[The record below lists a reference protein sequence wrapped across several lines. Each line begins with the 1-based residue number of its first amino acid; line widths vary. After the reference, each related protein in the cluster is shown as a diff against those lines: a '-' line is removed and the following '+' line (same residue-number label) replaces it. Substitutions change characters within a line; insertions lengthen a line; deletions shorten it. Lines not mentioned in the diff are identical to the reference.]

1 MIRSIL
7 TVLIFIAFTSLF
19 IYALHVN
26 HRNQPGNGNISELSR
41 PKSGKGSISGRI
53 VDSNGNPIAR
63 ERVYAVSEKYGDANR
78 PGAYSIRTASA
89 PTDNQGNYRIQELA
103 PGNYI
108 VSIGPSPEGEV
119 NSSPGKQSYYVKRY
133 YPNTYSKENA
143 KIIEISDGSEITGI
157 NITAG
162 EMKNTV
168 EIRGQVV
175 NADTGQPI
183 AGITIG
189 YSVVPRSEATSVGTG
204 PVARAVVIA
213 SSFSAMPGRR
223 SSENGEFLITGVFP
237 GKYYI
242 MPGRQLDQNT
252 EYYAEPTE
260 SEVADQ
266 GVIGLIVKMRRGIT
280 ISGKVEIQ
288 GAKDPETL
296 SKVKEMQVTATSRFN
311 QFDQFMY
318 DSNRTATISPDGAF
332 TLKGMRPGKVSIN
345 LNSLSQGGAVFQ
357 LDRIE
362 YKGVSIGREGIE
374 VREGEN
380 PTGVRLIAVYGSI
393 TVRGSV
399 KINGNLPEGMK
410 LRVVAV
416 RQGDYSSN
424 KLADLDPQGNFVI
437 TNLSAG
443 EYIFRVL
450 PMMTP
455 PSGEDRKI
463 ILEAIH
469 RAAQTVVVSENNQQ
483 PIVLTVNLN

>member
-7 TVLIFIAFTSLF
+7 TALIFIALTSLLSF
-19 IYALHVN
+19 ALFVN
-26 HRNQPGNGNISELSR
+26 HRNRSGNESISGLTR
-41 PKSGKGSISGRI
+41 PQLGRGSLSGRI

-63 ERVYAVSEKYGDANR
+63 ERVYAVSEKYGDANQ
-78 PGAYSIRTASA
+78 PGSYSIRVGSV

-213 SSFSAMPGRR
+213 SSFSAMPGRNR

-242 MPGRQLDQNT
+242 MPERQPDQNT

-260 SEVADQ
+260 SEVTDQ
-266 GVIGLIVKMRRGIT
+266 GVVGLIVKMRRGIT

-296 SKVKEMQVTATSRFN
+296 SKVKEMQVTATSRLN
-311 QFDQFMY
+311 QFDQFMH

-332 TLKGMRPGKVSIN
+332 TLKGMRPGKVNIN

-443 EYIFRVL
+443 EYI
-450 PMMTP
+450 
-455 PSGEDRKI
+455 
-463 ILEAIH
+463 
-469 RAAQTVVVSENNQQ
+469 
-483 PIVLTVNLN
+483 